1 MAADETVPHETS
13 PAPRVIAR
21 GITYRYESDIA
32 APPVL
37 DNVSLSIAAGEF
49 VILTGPSGSGKTTL
63 LTLIGALRRHQQGH
77 LTVLGHNLADN
88 SNAMLTLLRRDI
100 GFVFQEHNLFD
111 ALTPRETLQL
121 TMQLRAPGYPPQQFV
136 ELPQLWLDRVGLH
149 GMLDI
154 LPGKLSTGQRQR
166 VAIARALINAPA
178 LILADE
184 PTASLDPDS
193 ARIAMACL
201 REAVRDRN
209 AALLMISHDT
219 RQFALADRVIT
230 LIDGRIVNEAST

>member
-1 MAADETVPHETS
+1 
-13 PAPRVIAR
+13 VIAR

-32 APPVL
+32 ATPVL

-77 LTVLGHNLADN
+77 LTVLGRNLADN
-88 SNAMLTLLRRDI
+88 SNAMLTVLRRDI

-121 TMQLRAPGYPPQQFV
+121 TMQLCAPGYPPQQFV
-136 ELPQLWLDRVGLH
+136 ERPQLWLDRVGLH